1 MLSIEAGFSLGTT
14 LECRRSPQH
23 SAIRLGFDLASY
35 APRVNFIQYHRR
47 LHCYHFSAK
56 FVHGSMHTLLQ
67 LHILGGGLAIIAGGM
82 ALAATKGGALHR
94 KSGIV
99 FVYSMLVLGTSAS
112 ILAFD
117 KGGFTHPNFLGGF
130 MAAYFV
136 ITALT
141 TVRDTSVWSRRLD
154 VAAAVFALAYAIL
167 VFARGVR
174 AMGQPHFIING
185 VPAAMLFFLATIF
198 AVAFVG
204 DLRIIRFGAPRGA
217 SRLRRHLWR
226 MCFGLFVAA
235 GSFFSIRERVAKI
248 LPEPFLS
255 TPMRALPI
263 LLIFVTMFYW
273 LWRVRS
279 RRSATRAAS

>member
-1 MLSIEAGFSLGTT
+1 M
-14 LECRRSPQH
+14 Q
-23 SAIRLGFDLASY
+23 IR
-35 APRVNFIQYHRR
+35 
-47 LHCYHFSAK
+47 
-56 FVHGSMHTLLQ
+56 GSMHTLLQ
-67 LHILGGGLAIIAGGM
+67 LHILAGGLAIITGGT
-82 ALAATKGGALHR
+82 ALAATKGAVLHR
-94 KSGIV
+94 KSGVV
-99 FVYSMLVLGTSAS
+99 FVYALLTMGISAS

-141 TVRDTSVWSRRLD
+141 TVRAASVWSRRLD

-174 AMGQPHFIING
+174 AMGQPHFMING

-198 AVAFVG
+198 GLAFVG

-217 SRLRRHLWR
+217 AKLRRHLWR
-226 MCFGLFVAA
+226 MCFGLFIAA

-255 TPMRALPI
+255 APMRALPI
-263 LLIFVTMFYW
+263 LLIFLVMFYW
-273 LWRVRS
+273 LWRLRTG
-279 RRSATRAAS
+279 RSATSA